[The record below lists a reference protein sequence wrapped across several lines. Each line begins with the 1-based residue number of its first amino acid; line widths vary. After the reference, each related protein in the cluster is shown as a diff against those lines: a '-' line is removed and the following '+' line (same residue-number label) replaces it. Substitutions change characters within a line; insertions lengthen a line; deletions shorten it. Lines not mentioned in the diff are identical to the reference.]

1 MVFKKEKLTQAL
13 LVMDVKNQLLD
24 SVTNAFN
31 VPTMIYVN
39 VVKQNESTLDIT

>member
-1 MVFKKEKLTQAL
+1 MVFKREKLIRAL
-13 LVMDVKNQLLD
+13 HVMDVINQLLD

-39 VVKQNESTLDIT
+39 VVKQNEFTLDII